1 MAPNPRDRMAS
12 CARSTPSPPPRCS
25 PFLGLSGCGY
35 HTLGAATHL
44 PPDVKTLAVP
54 VFATRTDSN
63 GTETALTQ
71 AVVREFITRTRFRVT
86 TDSGAD
92 ADAVLHGTILKQ
104 TVTPLTYN
112 AATQQSSSFVIT
124 IVASVSLTAHDGRVL
139 YENKNYVLPR
149 AIPVHHRPA
158 DLYSGGSG
166 SHPAAFA
173 RVCAAACGRYPGRA
187 LTSRR
192 HQSDSKAKNATR
204 FGQFPNFCPVFR
216 AGVFPRRTVFWSRM
230 ISALHGHE
238 AATVSGAR
246 WGAGFAAAGRFVA
259 EIEAAQAG
267 TGKLRPGYAL
277 LGDEAFLL
285 DRCRA
290 AVLKAFVPDELR
302 DFSLSDLDLASTSIF
317 EVLDRAQ
324 TPSLM
329 APFQVIFV
337 RNVRQLYT
345 RGAKKD
351 EFAALDRYFQSPN
364 PQALLLFVADFIRI
378 PADARRMEM
387 DDKNRNERLKE
398 TLGEHCGM
406 VELARVSEEDAMRWA
421 AATAQ
426 QAGSRLE
433 PDAARELVDA
443 LGADMMLV
451 ASELEKLLLY
461 ASGRGKITLG
471 DVETM
476 VLAAKQRS
484 LYELTDAISAHD
496 RVRALALLQGLL
508 NSSDAGE
515 DAAIGHLYMLART
528 FRQMLVILE
537 KNVRDSRA
545 IWQAL
550 WQGFR
555 MPPFAADDLIRQ
567 ARRYK
572 SRREL
577 TRALRL
583 VARADLELRSSPPDK
598 RLVLE
603 RLIYELASEPKPAA
617 PAWISPQLSFES

>member
-1 MAPNPRDRMAS
+1 
-12 CARSTPSPPPRCS
+12 
-25 PFLGLSGCGY
+25 
-35 HTLGAATHL
+35 
-44 PPDVKTLAVP
+44 
-54 VFATRTDSN
+54 
-63 GTETALTQ
+63 
-71 AVVREFITRTRFRVT
+71 
-86 TDSGAD
+86 
-92 ADAVLHGTILKQ
+92 
-104 TVTPLTYN
+104 
-112 AATQQSSSFVIT
+112 
-124 IVASVSLTAHDGRVL
+124 
-139 YENKNYVLPR
+139 
-149 AIPVHHRPA
+149 
-158 DLYSGGSG
+158 
-166 SHPAAFA
+166 
-173 RVCAAACGRYPGRA
+173 
-187 LTSRR
+187 
-192 HQSDSKAKNATR
+192 
-204 FGQFPNFCPVFR
+204 
-216 AGVFPRRTVFWSRM
+216 
-230 ISALHGHE
+230 
-238 AATVSGAR
+238 VSGAR
-246 WGAGFAAAGRFVA
+246 WGAGFAATARFVA

-267 TGKLRPGYAL
+267 TGKLRAGYVLA
-277 LGDEAFLL
+277 GDEVFLL

-290 AVLKAFVPDELR
+290 AVNKALVPADLR
-302 DFSLSDLDLASTSIF
+302 DFCLSDFDLTSTSIF

-351 EFAALDRYFQSPN
+351 EFAAIARYFQSPN
-364 PQALLLFVADFIRI
+364 PQALLLFVADFLRI
-378 PADARRMEM
+378 PSDARRMEL
-387 DDKNRNERLKE
+387 DDKNRYERLTE

-406 VELARVSEEDAMRWA
+406 VELARVNEEDAMRWA
-421 AATAQ
+421 VATAQ
-426 QAGSRLE
+426 EAGARLE

-443 LGADMMLV
+443 LGADMMLIS
-451 ASELEKLLLY
+451 SELEKLLLY
-461 ASGRGKITLG
+461 TTGRGKITLG

-476 VLAAKQRS
+476 VLSAKQRT
-484 LYELTDAISAHD
+484 LYELTDAISARD

-515 DAAIGHLYMLART
+515 DSAIGHLYMLART

-572 SRREL
+572 SRRDL

-603 RLIYELASEPKPAA
+603 RLVYELASEPKPAA
-617 PAWISPQLSFES
+617 PAWVSAQLSFES

>member
-1 MAPNPRDRMAS
+1 M
-12 CARSTPSPPPRCS
+12 
-25 PFLGLSGCGY
+25 
-35 HTLGAATHL
+35 
-44 PPDVKTLAVP
+44 
-54 VFATRTDSN
+54 
-63 GTETALTQ
+63 
-71 AVVREFITRTRFRVT
+71 
-86 TDSGAD
+86 
-92 ADAVLHGTILKQ
+92 
-104 TVTPLTYN
+104 
-112 AATQQSSSFVIT
+112 
-124 IVASVSLTAHDGRVL
+124 
-139 YENKNYVLPR
+139 
-149 AIPVHHRPA
+149 
-158 DLYSGGSG
+158 SG
-166 SHPAAFA
+166 S
-173 RVCAAACGRYPGRA
+173 
-187 LTSRR
+187 
-192 HQSDSKAKNATR
+192 
-204 FGQFPNFCPVFR
+204 
-216 AGVFPRRTVFWSRM
+216 
-230 ISALHGHE
+230 
-238 AATVSGAR
+238 R
-246 WGAGFAAAGRFVA
+246 WGAGFNAVGRFVA
-259 EIEAAQAG
+259 EVEAAAAG
-267 TGKLRPGYAL
+267 SGQIRPGYVLA
-277 LGDEAFLL
+277 GDEIFLL

-290 AVLKAFVPDELR
+290 AVLKAFVPPDLK
-302 DFSLSDLDLASTSIF
+302 DFCLSDLDLAGTSIF

-329 APFQVIFV
+329 SPFQVIFV

-351 EFAALDRYFQSPN
+351 EFGALDRYFKSPN
-364 PQALLLFVADFIRI
+364 PQALLIFVADFLRI
-378 PADARRMEM
+378 PTDARRMEL
-387 DDKNRNERLKE
+387 DDKNRYERLTE

-406 VELARVSEEDAMRWA
+406 VELARVSDEDAMRWTV
-421 AATAQ
+421 ATAQ
-426 QAGSRLE
+426 EADVRME

-443 LGADMMLV
+443 LGADMMLI

-461 ASGRGKITLG
+461 TLGRGRIALG

-484 LYELTDAISAHD
+484 LYELTDAISSRNRA
-496 RVRALALLQGLL
+496 RALALLQGLL

-583 VARADLELRSSPPDK
+583 IARADMELRSSPPDK

-603 RLIYELASEPKPAA
+603 RLVYDLASEPKPAPLFA
-617 PAWISPQLSFES
+617 STQLSFEV

>member
-1 MAPNPRDRMAS
+1 
-12 CARSTPSPPPRCS
+12 
-25 PFLGLSGCGY
+25 
-35 HTLGAATHL
+35 
-44 PPDVKTLAVP
+44 
-54 VFATRTDSN
+54 
-63 GTETALTQ
+63 
-71 AVVREFITRTRFRVT
+71 
-86 TDSGAD
+86 
-92 ADAVLHGTILKQ
+92 
-104 TVTPLTYN
+104 
-112 AATQQSSSFVIT
+112 
-124 IVASVSLTAHDGRVL
+124 
-139 YENKNYVLPR
+139 
-149 AIPVHHRPA
+149 
-158 DLYSGGSG
+158 
-166 SHPAAFA
+166 
-173 RVCAAACGRYPGRA
+173 
-187 LTSRR
+187 
-192 HQSDSKAKNATR
+192 
-204 FGQFPNFCPVFR
+204 
-216 AGVFPRRTVFWSRM
+216 
-230 ISALHGHE
+230 
-238 AATVSGAR
+238 VSGAR
-246 WGAGFAAAGRFVA
+246 WGAGFAALARFVG
-259 EIEAAQAG
+259 EVEAAAAG
-267 TGKLRPGYAL
+267 QGPLRAGYVLA
-277 LGDEAFLL
+277 GDEIFIL

-290 AVLKAFVPDELR
+290 AVLKAFVPDDLR
-302 DFSLSDLDLASTSIF
+302 DFCLSDLDLATTSIF

-337 RNVRQLYT
+337 RNVRQLFT

-351 EFAALDRYFQSPN
+351 EFAALDRYFKSPN
-364 PQALLLFVADFIRI
+364 PQALVIFVADFLRI
-378 PADARRMEM
+378 PNDARRMEM
-387 DDKNRNERLKE
+387 DDKNRFERLTE

-421 AATAQ
+421 MGTAQ
-426 QAGSRLE
+426 ATDVKLE
-433 PDAARELVDA
+433 NDAARELVDA

-451 ASELEKLLLY
+451 SSELEKLLLY
-461 ASGRGKITLG
+461 ASGRGRITLG

-476 VLAAKQRS
+476 VLGAKQRS

-496 RVRALALLQGLL
+496 RVRALALLHGLL

-555 MPPFAADDLIRQ
+555 IPPFAADDLIRQ

-583 VARADLELRSSPPDK
+583 IARADLELRSSPPDK

-603 RLIYELASEPKPAA
+603 RLIYELAAEPRAA
-617 PAWISPQLSFES
+617 GIWTAQLSFEGLPG

>member
-1 MAPNPRDRMAS
+1 M
-12 CARSTPSPPPRCS
+12 T
-25 PFLGLSGCGY
+25 
-35 HTLGAATHL
+35 
-44 PPDVKTLAVP
+44 
-54 VFATRTDSN
+54 
-63 GTETALTQ
+63 
-71 AVVREFITRTRFRVT
+71 
-86 TDSGAD
+86 
-92 ADAVLHGTILKQ
+92 
-104 TVTPLTYN
+104 
-112 AATQQSSSFVIT
+112 
-124 IVASVSLTAHDGRVL
+124 
-139 YENKNYVLPR
+139 
-149 AIPVHHRPA
+149 
-158 DLYSGGSG
+158 GS
-166 SHPAAFA
+166 
-173 RVCAAACGRYPGRA
+173 
-187 LTSRR
+187 
-192 HQSDSKAKNATR
+192 
-204 FGQFPNFCPVFR
+204 
-216 AGVFPRRTVFWSRM
+216 
-230 ISALHGHE
+230 
-238 AATVSGAR
+238 R
-246 WGAGFAAAGRFVA
+246 WGAGFSAAGRFVG
-259 EIEAAQAG
+259 EIESASAG
-267 TGKLRPGYAL
+267 KGSLKPGYVLA
-277 LGDEAFLL
+277 GDEIFLL
-285 DRCRA
+285 DRCRE
-290 AVLKAFVPDELR
+290 AVLKALVPPDLK
-302 DFSLSDLDLASTSIF
+302 DFCLSDLDLSSTPIF
-317 EVLDRAQ
+317 DVLDRAQ

-364 PQALLLFVADFIRI
+364 PQALLIFVADFLRI
-378 PADARRMEM
+378 PTDTRRMEL
-387 DDKNRNERLKE
+387 DDKNRFERLTE

-406 VELARVSEEDAMRWA
+406 VELARVGEEDAMRWA
-421 AATAQ
+421 VATAQ
-426 QAGSRLE
+426 ASDTKLD

-443 LGADMMLV
+443 LGADMMLI

-461 ASGRGKITLG
+461 TSGRGRITLG

-484 LYELTDAISAHD
+484 LYELTDAISSRNAT
-496 RVRALALLQGLL
+496 RALALLHGLL

-528 FRQMLVILE
+528 FRQMLVIVE

-583 VARADLELRSSPPDK
+583 IARADLELRSSPPDK

-603 RLIYELASEPKPAA
+603 RLVYDLASEPKAGTP
-617 PAWISPQLSFES
+617 WGSTQLSFEA